1 MVPDVSATF
10 TATDNF
16 MILFRHCSLFTVPF
30 SSTFSLIEGVY
41 WCDFLSEWNGPVLL
55 KEFSVLRVRSGD
67 LVSQVSI
74 L

>member
-10 TATDNF
+10 TATNNF
-16 MILFRHCSLFTVPF
+16 MILFGHCSLFTVPF

-41 WCDFLSEWNGPVLL
+41 WCDFSSKWNGPVLL
-55 KEFSVLRVRSGD
+55 KEFFVLRVHSGD
-67 LVSQVSI
+67 LVSQASV